1 MNTKT
6 LTILGIIT
14 VALIGAAVLVSQHK
28 ETAPSQI
35 GQPVFPGLMST
46 INEVSELVV
55 KAQTGTMTIV
65 RDGESWSVKEKH
77 HYPAN
82 MGKIRDV
89 LIGLGE
95 LKILEVKTKK
105 PELYEK
111 LGLENVE
118 AEGSIST
125 GVTLKDSEGTTL
137 AEVII
142 GKQRPSKGNP
152 SQEEV
157 YVRKIG
163 DPQTWQAIGKLSVEK
178 IPSEW
183 LDKEFLEVEPKRV
196 RRVHITHPDNTTLV
210 LEKENPGDQDFNVA
224 NLPEGKEIQSQF
236 AVNNIVSTVT
246 SLSLDDVQ
254 PNSEISFEGESMFT
268 VTFETFDGLK
278 GTVKL
283 FRKDEKDYVK
293 VSAAFNADL
302 IWNPEPEESSEP
314 EKSVEEENA
323 QDKDDNEIVETPK
336 PEKPKIKPEA
346 EVKAEIEA
354 LNKKV
359 SEWVYVIPKFRAD
372 TILKKPEDLVKK
384 S

>member
-1 MNTKT
+1 MNIKT

-14 VALIGAAVLVSQHK
+14 VALIGVAILMSQQKESVSPQ
-28 ETAPSQI
+28 T
-35 GQPVFPGLMST
+35 GQPVFPGLMSK

-55 KAQTGTMTIV
+55 KAQSGTMTIV
-65 RDGESWSVKEKH
+65 RDGESWNVKEKH
-77 HYPAN
+77 NYPAN

-95 LKILEVKTKK
+95 LKILEAKTKK

-111 LGLENVE
+111 LGLEDVE
-118 AEGSIST
+118 GEGSIST
-125 GVTLKDSEGTTL
+125 GVTLKDSAGTTL

-152 SQEEV
+152 NQDEV
-157 YVRKIG
+157 YVRKAG
-163 DPQTWQAIGKLSVEK
+163 DPETWLTIGKLSIEK
-178 IPSEW
+178 NLSEW
-183 LDKEFLEVEPKRV
+183 LDKDFLEVESKRV
-196 RRVHITHPDNTTLV
+196 RRVRITHPDNTTLV
-210 LEKENPGDQDFNVA
+210 LEKENPDDLDFQIT

-246 SLSLDDVQ
+246 SLMLDDVQ
-254 PNSEISFEGESMFT
+254 PNSEISFEDESVIT
-268 VTFETFDGLK
+268 VTFETFDGLE

-293 VSAAFNADL
+293 VFAAFNADL
-302 IWNPEPEESSEP
+302 IWKPESEETSEPEEP
-314 EKSVEEENA
+314 VEGEDAE
-323 QDKDDNEIVETPK
+323 DKEDNEIVETPK
-336 PEKPKIKPEA
+336 PEKPKVKPEA

-372 TILKKPEDLVKK
+372 TILKKTEDLVKK

>member
-6 LTILGIIT
+6 LTIMGIIT
-14 VALIGAAVLVSQHK
+14 VALIGTAILVSQQK
-28 ETAPSQI
+28 ETALPQT
-35 GQPVFPGLMST
+35 GQPVFHGLMSK

-55 KAQTGTMTIV
+55 NVQSETMTIV
-65 RDGESWSVKEKH
+65 RDGESWNVKEKDN
-77 HYPAN
+77 YPAN
-82 MGKIRDV
+82 MGKIREV

-95 LKILEVKTKK
+95 LKILEAKTKK

-125 GVTLKDSEGTTL
+125 GVTLKDSAGTTL

-152 SQEEV
+152 NQDEV
-157 YVRKIG
+157 YVRKVG
-163 DPQTWQAIGKLSVEK
+163 DPETWLAIGKLSIEK
-178 IPSEW
+178 NLSEW
-183 LDKEFLEVEPKRV
+183 LDKDFLEVEPKRV
-196 RRVHITHPDNTTLV
+196 RRVHIIHPDNTTLV
-210 LEKENPGDQDFNVA
+210 LEKENPDDLDFKVT
-224 NLPEGKEIQSQF
+224 NLLEGEEIQSQF
-236 AVNNIVSTVT
+236 SVNNIVSTVT

-254 PNSEISFEGESMFT
+254 PNSEISFEDESV
-268 VTFETFDGLK
+268 VTTSFETFDGLE

-283 FRKDEKDYVK
+283 FRKDEKNYVK
-293 VSAAFNADL
+293 VSAVFNADL
-302 IWNPEPEESSEP
+302 IWNPEPEEASEP
-314 EKSVEEENA
+314 EKPVEGENA

-336 PEKPKIKPEA
+336 SEKPKIKPES
-346 EVKAEIEA
+346 EVKTEIES

-359 SEWVYVIPKFRAD
+359 ADWVYIIPKFLAD
-372 TILKKPEDLVKK
+372 TIFKKPEDLIKK

>member
-1 MNTKT
+1 MNIKT

-14 VALIGAAVLVSQHK
+14 VALIGMAILMSQQK
-28 ETAPSQI
+28 ETALPQT
-35 GQPVFPGLMST
+35 GQPVFPGLMSK

-55 KAQTGTMTIV
+55 NVQSETMTIV
-65 RDGESWSVKEKH
+65 RDGESWNVKEKDN
-77 HYPAN
+77 YPAN
-82 MGKIRDV
+82 MGKIREV

-95 LKILEVKTKK
+95 LKILEAKTKK

-125 GVTLKDSEGTTL
+125 GVTLKDSAGTTL

-152 SQEEV
+152 NQDEV
-157 YVRKIG
+157 YVRKVG

-178 IPSEW
+178 NLSEW
-183 LDKEFLEVEPKRV
+183 LDKDFLEVEPKRV
-196 RRVHITHPDNTTLV
+196 RRVRITHPDNTTLV
-210 LEKENPGDQDFNVA
+210 LEKENPDDLDFKVT
-224 NLPEGKEIQSQF
+224 NLLEGEEIQSQF
-236 AVNNIVSTVT
+236 SVNHIVSTVT

-254 PNSEISFEGESMFT
+254 PNSEISFEDESVVT
-268 VTFETFDGLK
+268 ATFETFDGLE

-283 FRKDEKDYVK
+283 FRKDEKNYVK
-293 VSAAFNADL
+293 VSAVFNADL
-302 IWNPEPEESSEP
+302 IWKSEPEEDSETETQAEGEGDQGQDM
-314 EKSVEEENA
+314 EKEETV
-323 QDKDDNEIVETPK
+323 KL
-336 PEKPKIKPEA
+336 EKPKIKPEA
-346 EVKAEIEA
+346 EVKAEIKA

-359 SEWVYVIPKFRAD
+359 KEWIYIIPKFRAD
-372 TILKKPEDLVKK
+372 TILKKPEDLIKK

>member
-1 MNTKT
+1 MNIKT

-14 VALIGAAVLVSQHK
+14 VALIGMAILMSQQK
-28 ETAPSQI
+28 ETVLPQT
-35 GQPVFPGLMST
+35 GQPVFPGLMSK

-55 KAQTGTMTIV
+55 NVQSETMTIV
-65 RDGESWSVKEKH
+65 RDGESWKVKEKDN
-77 HYPAN
+77 YPAN
-82 MGKIRDV
+82 MGKIREV

-95 LKILEVKTKK
+95 LKILEAKTKK

-125 GVTLKDSEGTTL
+125 GVTLKDSAGTTL

-152 SQEEV
+152 NQDEV
-157 YVRKIG
+157 YIRIPG

-178 IPSEW
+178 NLSEW
-183 LDKEFLEVEPKRV
+183 LDKDFLEVEPKRV
-196 RRVHITHPDNTTLV
+196 RRVRITHPDNTTLV
-210 LEKENPGDQDFNVA
+210 LEKENPDDLDFKVT
-224 NLPEGKEIQSQF
+224 NLLEGEEIQSQF
-236 AVNNIVSTVT
+236 SVNHIVSTVT

-254 PNSEISFEGESMFT
+254 PNSEISFEDESVVT
-268 VTFETFDGLK
+268 ATFETFDGLE

-283 FRKDEKDYVK
+283 FRKDEKNYVK
-293 VSAAFNADL
+293 VSAVFNADL
-302 IWNPEPEESSEP
+302 IWKPEPEEDSET
-314 EKSVEEENA
+314 EKPVEGENA
-323 QDKDDNEIVETPK
+323 QDKDDNEIVKTLK
-336 PEKPKIKPEA
+336 PEKPTVKPEA
-346 EVKAEIEA
+346 EVKAEIKA

-359 SEWVYVIPKFRAD
+359 KEWIYIIPKFRAD
-372 TILKKPEDLVKK
+372 TILKKPEDLIKK

>member
-1 MNTKT
+1 MNIKT

-14 VALIGAAVLVSQHK
+14 VALIGMAILMSQQK
-28 ETAPSQI
+28 ETVLPQT
-35 GQPVFPGLMST
+35 GQPVFPGLMSK

-55 KAQTGTMTIV
+55 NVQSETMTIV
-65 RDGESWSVKEKH
+65 RDGESWKVKEKDN
-77 HYPAN
+77 YPAN
-82 MGKIRDV
+82 MGKIREV

-95 LKILEVKTKK
+95 LKILEAKTKK

-125 GVTLKDSEGTTL
+125 GVTLKDSAGTTL

-152 SQEEV
+152 NQDEV
-157 YVRKIG
+157 YVRKVG
-163 DPQTWQAIGKLSVEK
+163 DPETWLAIGKLSIEK
-178 IPSEW
+178 NLSEW
-183 LDKEFLEVEPKRV
+183 LDKDFLEVEPKRV
-196 RRVHITHPDNTTLV
+196 RRVRITHPDNTTLV
-210 LEKENPGDQDFNVA
+210 LEKENPDDLDFKVT
-224 NLPEGKEIQSQF
+224 NLLEGQEIQSQF
-236 AVNNIVSTVT
+236 SVNNIVSTVT

-254 PNSEISFEGESMFT
+254 PNSEISFEDESVVT
-268 VTFETFDGLK
+268 ATFETFDGLE

-283 FRKDEKDYVK
+283 FRKDEKNYVK
-293 VSAAFNADL
+293 VSAVFNADL
-302 IWNPEPEESSEP
+302 IWKPEPEEDSET
-314 EKSVEEENA
+314 EKPVEGENA

-336 PEKPKIKPEA
+336 PEKPTVKPEA
-346 EVKAEIEA
+346 EVKAEIKA

-359 SEWVYVIPKFRAD
+359 KEWIYIIPKFRAD
-372 TILKKPEDLVKK
+372 TILKKPEDLIKK

>member
-14 VALIGAAVLVSQHK
+14 IPLIGAVVLVSQQK
-28 ETAPSQI
+28 ETAPSQT
-35 GQPVFPGLMST
+35 GQPVFPGLLSKM
-46 INEVSELVV
+46 NEVSELVV
-55 KAQTGTMTIV
+55 KTQSGTMTIV
-65 RDGESWSVKEKH
+65 RDGESWGVKEKR

-95 LKILEVKTKK
+95 IKILEAKTKK

-125 GVTLKDSEGTTL
+125 GVTLKDSAGTTL
-137 AEVII
+137 VEVII

-163 DPQTWQAIGKLSVEK
+163 DPQTWQAIGKFSVEK

-183 LDKEFLEVEPKRV
+183 LDKDFLEVEPNRV
-196 RRVHITHPDNTTLV
+196 RRVHITHPDKTILL
-210 LEKENPGDQDFNVA
+210 LEKENPDDQDFNVA

-236 AVNNIVSTVT
+236 AVNNIVSTLT

-254 PNSEISFEGESMFT
+254 LNSEISFENDSVVT
-268 VTFETFDGLK
+268 ATFETFDGLE

-283 FRKDEKDYVK
+283 FQKEEKNYVK
-293 VSAAFNADL
+293 VSVAFNADL
-302 IWNPEPEESSEP
+302 IWNPEPEEASEP
-314 EKSVEEENA
+314 EEPVEGENA
-323 QDKDDNEIVETPK
+323 QDKEDNEIVETPK
-336 PEKPKIKPEA
+336 PEKPKIKPES
-346 EVKAEIEA
+346 EVRTEIES

-359 SEWVYVIPKFRAD
+359 AEWIYIIPKFRAD
-372 TILKKPEDLVKK
+372 TILKKPEDLIKK
-384 S
+384 P

>member
-1 MNTKT
+1 M
-6 LTILGIIT
+6 GIIT
-14 VALIGAAVLVSQHK
+14 VVLIGTAVLVSQQK
-28 ETAPSQI
+28 ETALPQT

-55 KAQTGTMTIV
+55 KAQSGTMTIV

-82 MGKIRDV
+82 MGNIREA

-95 LKILEVKTKK
+95 LNFLEAKTKN

-111 LGLENVE
+111 LGLEDVE

-125 GVTLKDSEGTTL
+125 GVTLKDSAGTTL
-137 AEVII
+137 AEVIV
-142 GKQRPSKGNP
+142 GKQHPSKGNP
-152 SQEEV
+152 SQDEV
-157 YVRKIG
+157 YVRKPG
-163 DPQTWQAIGKLSVEK
+163 NPQTWLTIGKLSIEK

-183 LDKEFLEVEPKRV
+183 LDKDFLEVEPKRV
-196 RRVHITHPDNTTLV
+196 RRVNITHPDNTMLV
-210 LEKENPGDQDFNVA
+210 LEKENPDDLDFKVT
-224 NLPEGKEIQSQF
+224 NLPEGEEIQSQF

-254 PNSEISFEGESMFT
+254 PSSEISFEDESVVT
-268 VTFETFDGLK
+268 ATFETFDGLE

-283 FRKDEKDYVK
+283 LQKEEKNYVI

-302 IWNPEPEESSEP
+302 IWKSEPEEDSETETQAEGEGDQGQDI
-314 EKSVEEENA
+314 EKEETV
-323 QDKDDNEIVETPK
+323 KL
-336 PEKPKIKPEA
+336 EKPKIKSEA
-346 EVKAEIEA
+346 EVKAEIKA

-359 SEWVYVIPKFRAD
+359 KEWIYIIPKFRAD
-372 TILKKPEDLVKK
+372 TILKKPEDLIKK

>member
-6 LTILGIIT
+6 LTTMGIIT
-14 VALIGAAVLVSQHK
+14 VVLIGAAVLVSQQK
-28 ETAPSQI
+28 ETAPAKT
-35 GQPVFPGLMST
+35 GQPVFPGLMSK

-55 KAQTGTMTIV
+55 KAQSGTMTII
-65 RDGESWSVKEKH
+65 RDGESWNVKEKH

-95 LKILEVKTKK
+95 LKILEAKTKK

-137 AEVII
+137 AQVII

-183 LDKEFLEVEPKRV
+183 LDKDFLEVEPKRV
-196 RRVHITHPDNTTLV
+196 RRVNITHPDNTTLI
-210 LEKENPGDQDFNVA
+210 LEKENPDDLDFQIT

-254 PNSEISFEGESMFT
+254 PSSEISFEDAFVVT
-268 VTFETFDGLK
+268 ATFETFDGFE

-302 IWNPEPEESSEP
+302 IWEAEPEENLESEKP
-314 EKSVEEENA
+314 VEGENA
-323 QDKDDNEIVETPK
+323 QDKDDSEIIETPK
-336 PEKPKIKPEA
+336 PEKSKVKPEA

>member
-6 LTILGIIT
+6 LTILGITT
-14 VALIGAAVLVSQHK
+14 VVLIGAAVLVSQQQG
-28 ETAPSQI
+28 TAPSQT

-55 KAQTGTMTIV
+55 KAQSGTMTIV

-77 HYPAN
+77 RYPAN

-95 LKILEVKTKK
+95 LKILEAKTKK
-105 PELYEK
+105 PELYKK

-125 GVTLKDSEGTTL
+125 GVTLKDSAGTTL

-142 GKQRPSKGNP
+142 GKQHPSKGNP
-152 SQEEV
+152 SKDEV
-157 YVRKIG
+157 YVRIAG
-163 DPQTWQAIGKLSVEK
+163 DPETWLAIGKLSVEK
-178 IPSEW
+178 IPIEW
-183 LDKEFLEVEPKRV
+183 LDKDFLEVEPKRV
-196 RRVHITHPDNTTLV
+196 RRVNIIHPDHTTLV
-210 LEKENPGDQDFNVA
+210 LEKENPDDQDFNVA

-254 PNSEISFEGESMFT
+254 PNNEISFEDESVVT
-268 VTFETFDGLK
+268 ATFETFDGFE

-293 VSAAFNADL
+293 VSAVFNADL
-302 IWNPEPEESSEP
+302 IWNPESEEASEP
-314 EKSVEEENA
+314 EEPVEGENA

-336 PEKPKIKPEA
+336 PEKSKVKPEA

>member
-1 MNTKT
+1 M
-6 LTILGIIT
+6 GIIT
-14 VALIGAAVLVSQHK
+14 VVLIGTAVLVSQQK
-28 ETAPSQI
+28 ETALPQT
-35 GQPVFPGLMST
+35 GQPVFPGLMSK

-55 KAQTGTMTIV
+55 NAQSKTMTIV

-82 MGKIRDV
+82 MGKIREA

-95 LKILEVKTKK
+95 LNFLEAKTKN

-111 LGLENVE
+111 LGLEDVD
-118 AEGSIST
+118 AEGSISMR
-125 GVTLKDSEGTTL
+125 VTLKDSAGTTL
-137 AEVII
+137 AEVIV
-142 GKQRPSKGNP
+142 GKQHPSKGNP
-152 SQEEV
+152 SQDEV
-157 YVRKIG
+157 YVRKPG
-163 DPQTWQAIGKLSVEK
+163 NPQTWLTIGKLSIEK

-183 LDKEFLEVEPKRV
+183 LDKDFLEVEPKRV
-196 RRVHITHPDNTTLV
+196 RRVHITHSDNTILV
-210 LEKENPGDQDFNVA
+210 LEKENPDDLDFKVT
-224 NLPEGKEIQSQF
+224 NLPEGEEIQSQF

-254 PNSEISFEGESMFT
+254 PSSEISFEDAPVVT
-268 VTFETFDGLK
+268 ATFETFDGLE

-302 IWNPEPEESSEP
+302 TWKSEPEEASEP
-314 EKSVEEENA
+314 EKPVEGEDAE
-323 QDKDDNEIVETPK
+323 DKEDTKKKEVAK
-336 PEKPKIKPEA
+336 HEKPKIKPES
-346 EVKAEIEA
+346 EVKTEIES

-359 SEWVYVIPKFRAD
+359 ADWVYIIPKFLAD
-372 TILKKPEDLVKK
+372 TIFKKPEDLIKK

>member
-1 MNTKT
+1 MNIKT

-14 VALIGAAVLVSQHK
+14 VALIGTAILMSQQK
-28 ETAPSQI
+28 ETVLPQT
-35 GQPVFPGLMST
+35 GQPVFPGLMSK

-55 KAQTGTMTIV
+55 NVQSETMTIV
-65 RDGESWSVKEKH
+65 RDGESWNVKEKD

-82 MGKIRDV
+82 MGKIREV

-95 LKILEVKTKK
+95 LKILEAKTKK

-125 GVTLKDSEGTTL
+125 GVTLKDSAGTTL

-152 SQEEV
+152 NQDEV
-157 YVRKIG
+157 YVRKVG
-163 DPQTWQAIGKLSVEK
+163 DLETWLAIGKLSIEK

-183 LDKEFLEVEPKRV
+183 LDKDFLEVEPKRV
-196 RRVHITHPDNTTLV
+196 RRVRITHPDNTTLV
-210 LEKENPGDQDFNVA
+210 LEKENPDDLDFKVT
-224 NLPEGKEIQSQF
+224 NLLEGEEIQSQF
-236 AVNNIVSTVT
+236 SVNNIVSTVT

-254 PNSEISFEGESMFT
+254 PNSEISFEDESVVT
-268 VTFETFDGLK
+268 ATFETFDGLE

-283 FRKDEKDYVK
+283 FRKDEKNYVK
-293 VSAAFNADL
+293 VSAVFNADL
-302 IWNPEPEESSEP
+302 IWKSEPEEDSETETQAEGEGDQGQDI
-314 EKSVEEENA
+314 EKEETV
-323 QDKDDNEIVETPK
+323 KL
-336 PEKPKIKPEA
+336 EKPKIKPEA
-346 EVKAEIEA
+346 EVKAEIKA

-359 SEWVYVIPKFRAD
+359 KEWIYIIPKFRAD
-372 TILKKPEDLVKK
+372 TILKKPEDLIKK

>member
-14 VALIGAAVLVSQHK
+14 VALFGAAVLVSQQK
-28 ETAPSQI
+28 ETAPSQT
-35 GQPVFPGLMST
+35 GQPVFPGLMSK

-55 KAQTGTMTIV
+55 KAQSGTMTIV

-95 LKILEVKTKK
+95 LKILEAKTKK

-125 GVTLKDSEGTTL
+125 GVTIKDSTGTTL

-142 GKQRPSKGNP
+142 GKQRPSKGNS

-163 DPQTWQAIGKLSVEK
+163 DPQTWQAIGKFSVEK
-178 IPSEW
+178 IPGEW
-183 LDKEFLEVEPKRV
+183 LDKDLLEVETQRVQRV
-196 RRVHITHPDNTTLV
+196 RITHPGTAILI
-210 LEKENPGDQDFNVA
+210 LEKEAPGDSDFKVA
-224 NLPEGKEIQSQF
+224 NFPEGEEPQSQF

-246 SLSLDDVQ
+246 SLSLDDVK
-254 PNSEISFEGESMFT
+254 PSSEISFESRAV
-268 VTFETFDGLK
+268 VTARFETFDGLE

-302 IWNPEPEESSEP
+302 IWKPEPQETLEA
-314 EKSVEEENA
+314 EKPDEGEDSG
-323 QDKDDNEIVETPK
+323 DKDDKEKEEVAK

-346 EVKAEIEA
+346 EVKTEIET
-354 LNKKV
+354 LNEKV
-359 SEWVYVIPKFRAD
+359 SEWIYIIPKFRAD
-372 TILKKPEDLVKK
+372 TILKKPEDLIKK